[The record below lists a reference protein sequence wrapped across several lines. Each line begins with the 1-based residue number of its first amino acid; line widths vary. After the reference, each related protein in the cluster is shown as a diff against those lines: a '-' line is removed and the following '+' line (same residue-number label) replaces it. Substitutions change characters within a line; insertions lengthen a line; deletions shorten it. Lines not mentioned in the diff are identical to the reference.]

1 MALTVLLF
9 WIFFLPSDA
18 SICSAMAFLP
28 LGNSDNVVV
37 SVSIDFPINS
47 KQDPPFYCM
56 VYDYSHANLDGLCDD
71 LRDVPW

>member
-28 LGNSDNVVV
+28 LGNFDSVVV
-37 SVSIDFPINS
+37 SVSIDFSINS
-47 KQDPPFYCM
+47 KQDAPSYRM
-56 VYDYSHANLDGLCDD
+56 VYDYYHANRDGL
-71 LRDVPW
+71 VMI